1 MPGDGAPA
9 LPLRLGRLLAGLALL
24 ALAAT
29 AEAQAPVRAALATP
43 HPAAGAAGRSVLEQG
58 GNAFDAAVAVAASLA
73 VVEPYGSGLGG
84 GGFFLLREDRGDA
97 PARYRFLDARERAPL
112 AAHAELYV
120 RDGRA
125 QPHLSRDGALAA
137 ATPILYGGSVKA
149 DNAAALFAQPD
160 IDGGLIGGA
169 SLEAASFLAICQAAR

>member
-58 GNAFDAAVAVAASLA
+58 GNAFDAAVAIATSLA
-73 VVEPYGSGLGG
+73 VVEPNGS
-84 GGFFLLREDRGDA
+84 EI
-97 PARYRFLDARERAPL
+97 
-112 AAHAELYV
+112 
-120 RDGRA
+120 GRA
-125 QPHLSRDGALAA
+125 H
-137 ATPILYGGSVKA
+137 V
-149 DNAAALFAQPD
+149 
-160 IDGGLIGGA
+160 
-169 SLEAASFLAICQAAR
+169 